1 MMNNS
6 TLFKAL
12 SGLALASVFSLSS
25 CQKEDFMEQ
34 QFQTD
39 TLQQSALH
47 GQAIPDQYIVV
58 FKNGSSNLS
67 STGVSAMTI
76 AGRTA
81 TAALRERMLLASGIE
96 RDAIKQTFDGNVN
109 GFAARL
115 TKSQLDQLRK
125 NPEVAYVEQDRII
138 MLAKPGTDG
147 ATAKGNGNG
156 NNGNGNNGNGNNGN
170 GNNGNGNNGNGNNGN
185 GNNGNSNGN
194 NGNGNGKKNTV
205 EPTPAEPA
213 PSDPTPAPT
222 EPVTSVPNPT
232 ETIPTE
238 PTPLEP
244 TPTVPSPDPELPSSS
259 PYAKITPLA
268 GETLPWHIEMNGYG
282 DGTGKTVWLI
292 DSGID
297 TDHPDL
303 NVDFQRS
310 VSLIYGDAS
319 IEDGFGHGTNVA
331 GIIAAKNNGSG
342 MVGVAANANIV
353 ALRVFDNTGYGTV
366 SRAISAVNYVINMA
380 TPGDVVN
387 MSLGSGISTTLDN
400 AVMTAAGKG
409 ILFAIA
415 AGNSAVD
422 CSVNSPARVNATGV
436 YTVSA
441 MDRYLNFWSS
451 SNYGAPVDYT
461 APGVSV
467 TSTRIGGGIGNAGS
481 GTSLAAPHVAGILLL
496 RGEVFSQGIVNGDKD
511 SWPDPIA
518 SVE

>member
-12 SGLALASVFSLSS
+12 SGLALASIVTLSS
-25 CQKEDFMEQ
+25 CQKEDFMEE
-34 QFQTD
+34 QFRTD
-39 TLQQSALH
+39 TVQVNAQH

-58 FKNGSSNLS
+58 FKNGSNNLGA
-67 STGVSAMTI
+67 TGVSAMTM
-76 AGRTA
+76 AGRAA
-81 TAALRERMLLASGIE
+81 TVALRERMLLASGIE
-96 RDAIKQTFDGNVN
+96 PEAIKQTFEGNVN

-115 TKSQLDQLRK
+115 TKNQLEQLRK

-138 MLAKPGTDG
+138 MLAKPSNDNSTTKGNSGKTKDE
-147 ATAKGNGNG
+147 TTTKGNGKTKDDTVKG
-156 NNGNGNNGNGNNGN
+156 NT
-170 GNNGNGNNGNGNNGN
+170 
-185 GNNGNSNGN
+185 
-194 NGNGNGKKNTV
+194 GNGNGKKNPT
-205 EPTPAEPA
+205 EPTPTEPT
-213 PSDPTPAPT
+213 PTEPTPTEPTPTEPAPT
-222 EPVTSVPNPT
+222 EPAPVEPAPT
-232 ETIPTE
+232 EPAPTEPIPTE
-238 PTPLEP
+238 PSPEP
-244 TPTVPSPDPELPSSS
+244 QPEQPTTS
-259 PYAKITPLA
+259 PYTKITPLA
-268 GETLPWHIEMNGYG
+268 GETLPWHIAMNGYG
-282 DGTGKTVWLI
+282 DGTGKTVWVI
-292 DSGID
+292 DSGVD

-342 MVGVAANANIV
+342 MVGVAANATIV

-366 SRAISAVNYVINMA
+366 SRAISAVNYVINMGK
-380 TPGDVVN
+380 PGDVVN
-387 MSLGSGISTTLDN
+387 MSLGAGISSTLDN
-400 AVMTAAGKG
+400 AVTTAAGKG

-415 AGNSAVD
+415 AGNSATD

-441 MDRYLNFWSS
+441 MDRYQNFWSS
-451 SNYGAPVDYT
+451 SNYGAPVDFT

-467 TSTRIGGGIGNAGS
+467 TSTRIGGGIGSAGS